1 MTTVKKIYPAI
12 FTVIVSTIL
21 LFIFFGNIL
30 TSPNY
35 AFFSE
40 GGDGLKSTFGSY
52 YHLQYDSNY
61 WKTNSMNYPYGESV
75 LFTGGQALIINILKW
90 LSGFGFDFSKQLT
103 GILNVWMLMSIVWA
117 AFFLFLLLRD
127 LNLPWCYA
135 LIIANIIVFLSPQ
148 LDRFGGHYN
157 LAYVYFIPLYLYLLK
172 RFFDR
177 PSYKLSFVIALVS
190 VLALGT
196 HAYFFALYIFL
207 IFFLLFYGFFY
218 MKKRFE
224 KLLPLILYL
233 LIQIVLPFILFKLMT
248 LSYPS
253 DRSVFPWGFFATRSF
268 PEAVFLPVGKPYAS
282 FLHFPYLKWEGIAFV
297 GMVSTVVTM
306 LLIYISI
313 KKKINKDSE
322 KIILIENSFLKAIL
336 LGAVVALFIS
346 FAYPF
351 KWFMEDLLKYT
362 GPFKQF
368 RAIGRFSWLFY
379 YVINIIAFYLVWNF
393 YKEKKNLWSKII
405 LIIAVLWGSY
415 DAYLNVR
422 AKSNTMNN
430 RIVSLEDTQNSLPE
444 NRWMKEIKTDDYQAI
459 LTVPYFHVGSEVYW
473 IGHSSETIKNSF
485 IVSWKTGL
493 PLISVMLSRTSISQT
508 LKSLAFYFEPLGSYQ
523 IIKEFPNKK
532 DLLLLKQKNEILNEN
547 EQRFMSYASPIGDNE
562 SYRVYRLPLD
572 SIEKLYSD
580 YQKNITRQCLDTNLF
595 SDGLFLFADSCKKII
610 FESFGNTIPDLNR
623 TETIKTMSALEP
635 GIIYETPLFNDTSVL
650 KISFWMKDL
659 NQDLIPR
666 SMIHVKIKGKS
677 GVFDTKYAISI
688 FKIVKY
694 VDPQGWGLVEFEYKP
709 DTYKEFIR
717 LEITNDLVTGG
728 TFTIDDLL
736 IRPKDSDV
744 FFVGA
749 DFLFKSNRYI
759 RK

>member
-1 MTTVKKIYPAI
+1 MTNIKKIYPAI

-21 LFIFFGNIL
+21 LFVFFGNIL

-35 AFFSE
+35 TFFS
-40 GGDGLKSTFGSY
+40 GDGDGLKSTFGSY
-52 YHLQYDSNY
+52 YHLQYDKDY
-61 WKTNSMNYPYGESV
+61 WKTYSMNYPYGESV
-75 LFTGGQALIINILKW
+75 LFTGGQPLIINILKW

-127 LNLPWCYA
+127 LNLPWYYA
-135 LIIANIIVFLSPQ
+135 LIVANIIVFLSPQ

-157 LAYVYFIPLYLYLLK
+157 LAYVYFLPLYLYLLK

-190 VLALGT
+190 LLALGT
-196 HAYFFALYIFL
+196 HAYFFALYIFG
-207 IFFLLFYGFFY
+207 IFFLLLYGFLY
-218 MKKRFE
+218 KKKRFG
-224 KLLPLILYL
+224 KIIPLILHL
-233 LIQIVLPFILFKLMT
+233 LIQIVLPFILFNLMT

-253 DRSVFPWGFFATRSF
+253 DRSVFPWGFFAMRSF
-268 PEAVFLPVGKPYAS
+268 PEAVFLPNGKPYAS
-282 FLHFPYLKWEGIAFV
+282 FLNFPHLKWEGIAFV
-297 GMVSTVVTM
+297 GMVSTIVTI
-306 LLIYISI
+306 LLIYIYIKKSI
-313 KKKINKDSE
+313 KQDSE
-322 KIILIENSFLKAIL
+322 KIILIDNSFLKAIL

-393 YKEKKNLWSKII
+393 YKDKKNFWSKTI
-405 LIIAVLWGSY
+405 LILAVLWGSY

-422 AKSNTMNN
+422 TKSNTLSN
-430 RIVSLEDTQNSLPE
+430 RIVSLEDTQDSLPV
-444 NRWMKEIKTDDYQAI
+444 NRWIKEINTDNYQAI

-473 IGHSSETIKNSF
+473 IGQSSEAIKNSF

-508 LKSLAFYFEPLGSYQ
+508 LKSLAFYFEPLSAYQ

-532 DLLLLKQKNEILNEN
+532 DLLLLKQKNAILNEN
-547 EQRFMSYASPIGDNE
+547 ERRFISYAVSVNDNE
-562 SYRVYRLPLD
+562 NYMVYSLPLD

-580 YQKNITRQCLDTNLF
+580 YQKNIARQCLDTNLF
-595 SDGLFLFADSCKKII
+595 SDGLFLLADSCEKYI

-623 TETIKTMSALEP
+623 SETIKTMSALKP

-659 NQDLIPR
+659 NKDLIPR

-677 GVFDTKYAISI
+677 GVFDTKYAVSI

-694 VDPQGWGLVEFEYKP
+694 VDSQGWGLVEFEYKP
-709 DTYKEFIR
+709 NTHKEFIR
-717 LEITNDLVTGG
+717 LEITNNLVTGG
-728 TFTIDDLL
+728 TFSIDDVL

-744 FFVGA
+744 FFVA
-749 DFLFKSNRYI
+749 ANSFFKNNRYI